1 MKKQNKTVATQ
12 ILSPFH
18 EFFKAEASAGIL
30 LMAATAIAFAWANS
44 SWSDSY
50 FHLWEVPAGF
60 YTPQFQFTKT
70 VHHWI
75 NDGLMAVFFFVVG
88 LEIKREMIAGE
99 LASLKKATLPIL
111 AAAGGMVVP
120 AGIYIALNHGGPAS
134 GGWGI
139 PMATDIAFSLG
150 VLALLGPR
158 APLPLKVFLSAFAIV
173 DDIGAVLVIALFY
186 TASIAWSALGFAAGI
201 LALLLLLNRLRVH
214 STWPYLVLGAC
225 LWFFILKSG
234 IHATV
239 AGVLLALFI
248 PSRAPDEQT
257 PSPMK
262 YLEHL
267 LHPWVA
273 FVIVPLFA
281 LANAG
286 VRLEGADLDL
296 IMHPVFLG
304 IAAGLIIGK
313 QIGILLFSWLG
324 VRFGM
329 ASLPKGVCWR
339 HVYGAGWLGG
349 IGFTMSV
356 FITTLAFD
364 DPAMLTVA
372 KLAILAASVL
382 SAVGGWLLLRRP
394 R

>member
-1 MKKQNKTVATQ
+1 MPAT
-12 ILSPFH
+12 
-18 EFFKAEASAGIL
+18 
-30 LMAATAIAFAWANS
+30 TAIAFAWANS
-44 SWSDSY
+44 RWSGSY
-50 FHLWEVPAGF
+50 FHLWEVPAGI
-60 YTPQFQFTKT
+60 YIPQFEFTKT
-70 VHHWI
+70 LHHWI

-88 LEIKREMIAGE
+88 LEIKREMLEGE
-99 LASLKKATLPIL
+99 LASLKKAALPIF
-111 AAAGGMVVP
+111 AAVGGMIVP
-120 AGIYIALNHGGPAS
+120 AALYLVLNHGGPAS
-134 GGWGI
+134 RGWGI

-150 VLALLGPR
+150 VLALLGAS
-158 APLPLKVFLSAFAIV
+158 APLTLKVFLSAFAIV

-186 TASIAWSALGFAAGI
+186 TANIAWAALGFAAGI
-201 LALLLLLNRLRVH
+201 LVLLLLLNRLRVH
-214 STWPYLVLGAC
+214 SIWPYLALGLC

-234 IHATV
+234 VHATV

-248 PSRAPDEQT
+248 PSRPPDEQT

-273 FVIVPLFA
+273 FLIIPLFA

-286 VRLEGADLDL
+286 VSLHGADLAW
-296 IMHPVFLG
+296 ITHPVFLG
-304 IAAGLIIGK
+304 IAVGLIVGK
-313 QIGILLFSWLG
+313 QIGILLFSWLS
-324 VRFGM
+324 VRLGM
-329 ASLPKGVCWR
+329 ASLPEDVGWR

-364 DPAMLTVA
+364 DPAILTVA

-382 SAVGGWLLLRRP
+382 SAVGGWLLLRR
-394 R
+394 